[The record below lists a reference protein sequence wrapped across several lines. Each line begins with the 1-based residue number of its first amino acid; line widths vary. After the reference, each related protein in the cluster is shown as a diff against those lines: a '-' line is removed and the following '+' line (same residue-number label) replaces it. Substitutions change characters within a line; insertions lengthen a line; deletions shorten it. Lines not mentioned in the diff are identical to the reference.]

1 LASATTAHPILV
13 RHSHC
18 RRLAETTSPRLSD
31 ATAFP
36 RFNAKLE
43 FITSSAGTTHPV
55 VWVPSHGAVP
65 VCSKADGPQDE
76 RGRPQ
81 GININTYH
89 IRTPRPQSEPIHH
102 ARTVGTLNSSM
113 CHSGAHKS
121 SKRDRFHCT
130 GAVAAQSNRDSQTLA
145 RASSL
150 IERRKAAKC

>member
-1 LASATTAHPILV
+1 MAAATCCLASATTAHPILV
-13 RHSHC
+13 RHSHS

-81 GININTYH
+81 GININTYY
-89 IRTPRPQSEPIHH
+89 IRTPGPQSEPITTP
-102 ARTVGTLNSSM
+102 AQWAPLTLLRGF
-113 CHSGAHKS
+113 GAPQ
-121 SKRDRFHCT
+121 DFFM
-130 GAVAAQSNRDSQTLA
+130 A
-145 RASSL
+145 
-150 IERRKAAKC
+150 